1 MAKSGGITKI
11 SGKAGLPSDVALY
24 VGDVK
29 AKPTNISIIDYN
41 ERDIEI
47 KQLTD
52 IKECFP
58 YKDTPN
64 TTWINISGFFD
75 VDKINGLC
83 TYYGLHHLTIEDI
96 LNTEQRPKCDIFD
109 DYVFVSLKKHT
120 YQQKTLNLS
129 VQQISIVFG
138 KNFVLTFQEA
148 KSDIFDF
155 ILDRLQKSQNKIR
168 QSKAD
173 YLAYA
178 LIDVIVDSYFEIFEV
193 IGNAI
198 EDVEESITSAART
211 FSVEQLHRL
220 KRKIIFL
227 RKSLWPTREVISM
240 LQRKLTDLI
249 QDKTILYLNDTSDHI
264 VQLIDT
270 GETYRDLLASLLDI
284 YMSTVSNRMNE
295 IMKVLTM
302 FATIFIPL
310 TFIAGIYGMNFNL
323 AKSPFNMPELNW
335 YFGYPFALTLMLIVV
350 IVMLIFFKRKKW
362 I

>member
-1 MAKSGGITKI
+1 MAKSSSITKI
-11 SGKAGLPSDVALY
+11 SGKAGLPSGTPLY

-29 AKPTNISIIDYN
+29 AKPTNISIVDYN
-41 ERDIEI
+41 ERTIEV
-47 KQLTD
+47 KQVTD
-52 IKECFP
+52 IKECFL

-64 TTWINISGFFD
+64 ITWINISGFLE
-75 VDKINGLC
+75 VDKISELC
-83 TYYGLHHLTIEDI
+83 AYYGLHHLTIEDI

-109 DYVFVSLKKHT
+109 DYVFVSLKKNI
-120 YQQKTLNLS
+120 YEQKTLNLT

-138 KNFVLTFQEA
+138 KNFVLTFQEEQ
-148 KSDIFDF
+148 SNIFDF
-155 ILDRLQKSQNKIR
+155 ILERLQKAQNKIR

-198 EDVEESITSAART
+198 EDIEECVTSAARD
-211 FSVEQLHRL
+211 FSVESLHNL
-220 KRKIIFL
+220 KRKIILL
-227 RKSLWPTREVISM
+227 RKSLWPAREVISM

-249 QDKTILYLNDTSDHI
+249 EDKTIFYLKDTGDHI

-270 GETYRDLLASLLDI
+270 SETYRDLLASLLDI

-310 TFIAGIYGMNFNL
+310 TFIAGLYGMNFNPS
-323 AKSPFNMPELNW
+323 KSPFNMPELNW
-335 YFGYPFALTLMLIVV
+335 YFGYPFALSLMLIVV

-362 I
+362 F